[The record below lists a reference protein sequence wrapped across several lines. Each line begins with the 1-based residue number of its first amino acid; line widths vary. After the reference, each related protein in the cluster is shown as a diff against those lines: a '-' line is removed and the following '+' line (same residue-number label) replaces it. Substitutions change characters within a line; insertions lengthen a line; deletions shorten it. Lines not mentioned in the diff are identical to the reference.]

1 MKQRISQQ
9 VILALLLLI
18 SGGAAWAQSPFNP
31 SNPPDPYMKYKV
43 VAVANDG
50 NHTSG
55 SGSYTAG
62 TEVTINTSA
71 ASDVYTFRYWKK
83 NGVQFTERRQFTY
96 TVEPENV
103 RFEAVYDFTPAN
115 PADPQTIDKRRLYLV
130 PDPAGAGSFNRN
142 SGDKFDAGSNILLTA
157 YPNQGFEFEGW
168 YEGEMQLATTS
179 SFYFTMPSAN
189 VTLTARFTY
198 NPTSPGDPESSM
210 TDDDWLLKGD
220 IDGDGELSV
229 TDVVLMVNAVMDS
242 SGISNISK
250 YDMDGDG
257 EITVTDVVML
267 VSLEMNN

>member
-9 VILALLLLI
+9 VILALLLLLG
-18 SGGAAWAQSPFNP
+18 GGAAWAQSPFNP

-115 PADPQTIDKRRLYLV
+115 PADPQTIDKRRLYLE
-130 PDPAGAGSFNRN
+130 PDPTGAGSFNRN
-142 SGDKFDAGSNILLTA
+142 SGDKVDAGSNILLIA
-157 YPNQGFEFEGW
+157 YPNQGFVFEGW

-179 SFYFTMPSAN
+179 TFYFTMPSAN

-220 IDGDGELSV
+220 IDEDGEFSV
-229 TDVVLMVNAVMDS
+229 TDVVMMVSVVMNPTSVND
-242 SGISNISK
+242 ITK

-257 EITVTDVVML
+257 EVSVTDVVML
-267 VSLEMNN
+267 VSLVMNN

>member
-83 NGVQFTERRQFTY
+83 NGVQYTDRRQFTY
-96 TVEPENV
+96 TVEPQNV

-130 PDPAGAGSFNRN
+130 PDPTGAGSFNRN
-142 SGDKFDAGSNILLTA
+142 SGDKFDAGSNILLIA
-157 YPNQGFEFEGW
+157 YPNQGFEFNGW
-168 YEGEMQLATTS
+168 YDGETQLATTS

-198 NPTSPGDPESSM
+198 NPTIPEDPVSSYALGDVNK
-210 TDDDWLLKGD
+210 DH
-220 IDGDGELSV
+220 ELNV
-229 TDVVLMVNAVMDS
+229 TDVIGLTNYIMNPDPS
-242 SGISNISK
+242 IPILL
-250 YDMDGDG
+250 YDTNSDG
-257 EITVTDVVML
+257 EVNVTDVIRL
-267 VSLEMNN
+267 VNKIMNNQ

>member
-130 PDPAGAGSFNRN
+130 PDPTGAGSFNRN

-157 YPNQGFEFEGW
+157 YPNQGFEFNGW
-168 YEGEMQLATTS
+168 YNGETQLATTS

-198 NPTSPGDPESSM
+198 NPTSPGDPESNM

-220 IDGDGELSV
+220 IDEDGEFSV
-229 TDVVLMVNAVMDS
+229 TDVVMMVSVVMNPTSVND
-242 SGISNISK
+242 ITK

-257 EITVTDVVML
+257 EVSVTDVVML
-267 VSLEMNN
+267 VSLVMNN